1 MKIIFYDMYNIL
13 SVIFIIDA
21 LHLVILIFF

>member
-1 MKIIFYDMYNIL
+1 MKIIFYDMYNIP